1 MRSPDPSCNPYLAL
15 AVLIG
20 AAADGVTNRMLP
32 GLPLVGSTYELT
44 ERERRERGIITLPTS
59 LRQAITELDGDS
71 VVRAA
76 LGDHLYHA
84 FRDAKLEEY
93 ERYRR
98 AVHPWEREQY
108 LRLY

>member
-1 MRSPDPSCNPYLAL
+1 MR
-15 AVLIG
+15 G
-20 AAADGVTNRMLP
+20 AYCATQPPRFSRAAGTVRAPTDG
-32 GLPLVGSTYELT
+32 
-44 ERERRERGIITLPTS
+44 RRERGIGTLPRS
-59 LRQAITELDGDS
+59 LREAIDALDADP
-71 VVRAA
+71 VVRAT

-84 FRDAKLEEY
+84 FRDAKLAEY

>member
-15 AVLIG
+15 AVIVG
-20 AAADGVTNRMLP
+20 AASDGVLRRTLP
-32 GLPLVGSTYELT
+32 GDPEAGSTYDLSD
-44 ERERRERGIITLPTS
+44 RDRRERGIGMLPKS
-59 LRQAITELDGDS
+59 LSQAIAELDADQ

-76 LGDHLYHA
+76 LGDHIYHA
-84 FRDAKLEEY
+84 FRDAKLAEY

-98 AVHPWEREQY
+98 AVHPWERRAY

>member
-1 MRSPDPSCNPYLAL
+1 MRSPDPACNPYLAL

-20 AAADGVTNRMLP
+20 AAADGATRASLP
-32 GLPLVGSTYELT
+32 GPPLTGSTYALDEQ
-44 ERERRERGIITLPTS
+44 ERRERGIGMLPKS
-59 LRQAITELDGDS
+59 LRQAIDALDGDA
-71 VVRAA
+71 VVRAS

-98 AVHPWEREQY
+98 AVHPWERDQY